1 MVYIQNLLQIITVSL
16 AFAGAYF
23 VADTAYAMRGRI
35 DINLLRAKAFLNTS
49 FMKDNW
55 ILLLAACFFFLVYAS
70 IKLNE
75 MFGILLM
82 ENSSEFLQE
91 ITILGVLACYVLSQ
105 YKWFKLTNPA
115 KYNR

>member
-1 MVYIQNLLQIITVSL
+1 MVYIQTLLQIVIVSL

-23 VADTAYAMRGRI
+23 VADTAHAMSGRI

-49 FMKDNW
+49 FMRDNW
-55 ILLLAACFFFLVYAS
+55 ILLLLACFFFLIYAS

-75 MFGILLM
+75 MFGILL
-82 ENSSEFLQE
+82 EDNSSELLQE
-91 ITILGVLACYVLSQ
+91 ITVLGVLSCCVLSE
-105 YKWFKLTNPA
+105 YKWFKLTSPA

>member
-1 MVYIQNLLQIITVSL
+1 VSL

-23 VADTAYAMRGRI
+23 VADTAHAMRGRI
-35 DINLLRAKAFLNTS
+35 DINLLRAKAFLNAS

-55 ILLLAACFFFLVYAS
+55 ILLLLACFFSLIYAS

-75 MFGILLM
+75 MFGILLE
-82 ENSSEFLQE
+82 ENNGTEFLQE
-91 ITILGVLACYVLSQ
+91 ITVLGVLSCCVLSQ
-105 YKWFKLTNPA
+105 YKWFKLTSPA

>member
-1 MVYIQNLLQIITVSL
+1 MVYIQTLLQIITVSL

-23 VADTAYAMRGRI
+23 VADTAHAMRGRI

-55 ILLLAACFFFLVYAS
+55 TLLLLACFFSLIYAS

-75 MFGILLM
+75 MFGILLE

-91 ITILGVLACYVLSQ
+91 ITVLGVLSCCVLSQ

>member
-1 MVYIQNLLQIITVSL
+1 MAYIQTLLQIVTVSL

-23 VADTAYAMRGRI
+23 MADTAHAMRGRI

-55 ILLLAACFFFLVYAS
+55 ILLLLACFFSLVYAS
-70 IKLNE
+70 LKLNE
-75 MFGILLM
+75 MFGILLE

-91 ITILGVLACYVLSQ
+91 ITILGVLTCCVLSQ
-105 YKWFKLTNPA
+105 YKWFKLTSPA

>member
-1 MVYIQNLLQIITVSL
+1 MVYIQTLLQIITVSL

-23 VADTAYAMRGRI
+23 VADTAHAMRGRI
-35 DINLLRAKAFLNTS
+35 DINLLRAKAFLNAS

-55 ILLLAACFFFLVYAS
+55 ILLLLACFFSLIYAS

-75 MFGILLM
+75 MFGILLE
-82 ENSSEFLQE
+82 ENGTEFLQE
-91 ITILGVLACYVLSQ
+91 ITVLGVLSCCVLSQ
-105 YKWFKLTNPA
+105 YKWFKLASPA